1 MKIGTFSP
9 EIASGN
15 AAELFKKAKDYG
27 FSQTQFD
34 FLSVGKEEMPEFIPD
49 SLVKEIAVEA
59 KNNGIEITA
68 INGTFN
74 MSHPDP
80 AVRQDGIKRFE
91 KIAAVCGALS
101 CNLITLCTG
110 SRTKESMWIP
120 HPDNDTPEAWKDMSA
135 SMEQLVSIADRYN
148 VNLGIETEASNVVNT
163 PQKAKKL
170 IEEFGSARLK
180 IIMDAANLFRA
191 GMAKKEK
198 VRGVI
203 GEAFELLGQYVA
215 IAHGKDIKEG
225 DGIDFTGAGKG
236 IIDFD
241 FFFSELEKIKYK
253 GGIIIHGIKQEKDIP
268 YCMDFIK
275 KKVEPFKSF
284 DSY

>member
-9 EIASGN
+9 EIASGSVR
-15 AAELFKKAKDYG
+15 ELFRKARDYG
-27 FSQTQFD
+27 FSQMQFD
-34 FLSVGKEEMPEFIPD
+34 YLSVDKEEMPEFIPD
-49 SLVKEIAVEA
+49 SLVREIAGESENHGV
-59 KNNGIEITA
+59 EITA
-68 INGTFN
+68 VNGTFN

-91 KIAAVCGALS
+91 KIAASCGAFS
-101 CNLITLCTG
+101 CNLVTLCTG
-110 SRTKESMWIP
+110 TRTRESMWVP
-120 HPDNDTPEAWKDMSA
+120 HPDNDTTEAWKDMIA
-135 SMEQLVSIADRYN
+135 VMEQLVIIADRYN

-170 IEEFGSARLK
+170 IEEIGSARLK

-191 GMAKKEK
+191 GMAKRER
-198 VRGVI
+198 VRDVI

-241 FFFSELEKIKYK
+241 FFFSGLEKIGYK
-253 GGIIIHGIKQEKDIP
+253 GGIIIHGIKEEKDIP
-268 YCMDFIK
+268 DCVEFIRK
-275 KKVEPFKSF
+275 KAEPFKSF
-284 DSY
+284 A

>member
-1 MKIGTFSP
+1 
-9 EIASGN
+9 
-15 AAELFKKAKDYG
+15 
-27 FSQTQFD
+27 
-34 FLSVGKEEMPEFIPD
+34 
-49 SLVKEIAVEA
+49 
-59 KNNGIEITA
+59 
-68 INGTFN
+68 

-91 KIAAVCGALS
+91 KIAASCGTLS

-110 SRTKESMWIP
+110 TRTRESIWVP
-120 HPDNDTPEAWKDMSA
+120 HPDNSTPEAWKDMIA
-135 SMEQLVSIADRYN
+135 VMEQLVSIVGKYN

-163 PQKAKKL
+163 PQKAKRL
-170 IEEFGSARLK
+170 IEEIGSARLK

-191 GMAKKEK
+191 GMAKTEK
-198 VRGVI
+198 VHGVI

-225 DGIDFTGAGKG
+225 EGIDFTGAGKG

-268 YCMDFIK
+268 YSVEFIK
-275 KKVEPFKSF
+275 KKAEPFKSF
-284 DSY
+284 DSLRRVHTQEPACAGEP